1 LAQVSRSV
9 AVSLLLLCVLG
20 LAKRADGQEEGGLTA
35 RTLYYNSGSDV
46 QPKTTGSKQT
56 KRTSA
61 RTTATATSTSSKATG
76 TSSAET
82 ETVPEA
88 PPVNAPAPNLGVRY
102 NVLVVDSA
110 SNSAKEV
117 DPSGEFRRDDCLA
130 VQVQSNY
137 DGYLYVLDRGSSGKW
152 DVLLPSMELP
162 DESNFVK
169 ARTDVRAPAQ
179 ACFSLDNPPGVE
191 HLYLVLARGPQDVSA
206 LNAAIKGSRDPQQ
219 SGATESKGQ
228 PNLETQVARLEQ
240 GLQSRDL
247 RITKVKRPQAGEPAN
262 AVYVVD
268 TSASGSDRIVTE
280 IQIKHN

>member
-1 LAQVSRSV
+1 MPHVSRSV
-9 AVSLLLLCVLG
+9 AVSLLLLCVSG
-20 LAKRADGQEEGGLTA
+20 FSKRAACQEEGGLTA

-46 QPKTTGSKQT
+46 QPKASASKQS
-56 KRTSA
+56 KRTTA
-61 RTTATATSTSSKATG
+61 RTTATATNIPSKETATSPTD
-76 TSSAET
+76 T
-82 ETVPEA
+82 ETATEA
-88 PPVNAPAPNLGVRY
+88 PAATAPAPNLGVRY
-102 NVLVVDSA
+102 NVLLVDSA
-110 SNSAKEV
+110 NSSKEV

-179 ACFSLDNPPGVE
+179 ACFTLDNPPGVE
-191 HLYLVLARGPQDVSA
+191 HLYLVLARSPQDVSG
-206 LNAAIKGSRDPQQ
+206 LNAAIKGSHESQP
-219 SGATESKGQ
+219 SGGTDSKGRT
-228 PNLETQVARLEQ
+228 LDTQMARLEQ

-247 RITKVKRPQAGEPAN
+247 RITKIKRPQAGEPAN

>member
-1 LAQVSRSV
+1 MLQVSGSV
-9 AVSLLLLCVLG
+9 AVSLLLLCISG
-20 LAKRADGQEEGGLTA
+20 FSKRAYCQEEGGLTA
-35 RTLYYNSGSDV
+35 RTLYYNSGSEA
-46 QPKTTGSKQT
+46 QPKTAGSKQV
-56 KRTSA
+56 RRNSP
-61 RTTATATSTSSKATG
+61 RTTATGTSAPPKGTG
-76 TSSAET
+76 TSSADT
-82 ETVPEA
+82 EIATEA
-88 PPVNAPAPNLGVRY
+88 PVVTAPAPNLGVRY
-102 NVLVVDSA
+102 NVLLVDA

-117 DPSGEFRRDDCLA
+117 DPGGEFRKEDCLA

-152 DVLLPSMELP
+152 DVVLPSMELP

-191 HLYLVLARGPQDVSA
+191 HLYLVLARSPQDVSA
-206 LNAAIKGSRDPQQ
+206 LNAAIKSSRESQPGGGTDTKPQ
-219 SGATESKGQ
+219 S
-228 PNLETQVARLEQ
+228 NIETQVARLEQ

-247 RITKVKRPQAGEPAN
+247 RITKVKQPQAGEPAN

-268 TSASGSDRIVTE
+268 TSAAGTDRIVTE